1 MPRNTHTTAT
11 SGVLIASRAA
21 QVEARAS
28 GLRWS
33 EVLGPLRG
41 YGVWLV
47 AVFVICAG
55 SALVRLDVQ
64 QLHRELDRTHR
75 AQREARMQN
84 ERLSLE
90 LAVRNRAS
98 ELEAAASERGLGAG
112 VVVVHVDGGS

>member
-1 MPRNTHTTAT
+1 MPRNSHTAA
-11 SGVLIASRAA
+11 SSSLLVASRTA

-28 GLRWS
+28 GLRWA
-33 EVLGPLRG
+33 EVLGPLKG
-41 YGVWLV
+41 YGVWMV
-47 AVFVICAG
+47 AVFLICAA
-55 SALVRLDVQ
+55 SAAVRLDVQ

-90 LAVRNRAS
+90 LAVRNRAA
-98 ELEAAASERGLGAG
+98 ELEGAAGASGLGAQ